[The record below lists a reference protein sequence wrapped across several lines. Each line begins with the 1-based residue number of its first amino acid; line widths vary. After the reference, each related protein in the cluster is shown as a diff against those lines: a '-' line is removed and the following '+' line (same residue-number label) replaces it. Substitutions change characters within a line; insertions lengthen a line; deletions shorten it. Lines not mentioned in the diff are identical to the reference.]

1 MRSAS
6 GFRSEHPGMSNKNS
20 ADMHRSEQRPEFW
33 ALSMRCCQLAGT
45 VDICFFF
52 IFLWLGSPILAWINV
67 ISVGMYVWAYRAF
80 RDRRNRLAIMLIRT
94 EVLVHAA
101 LGTVLVGWDSGF
113 HYFLLMFI
121 PALFATMRQR
131 SAWTLA
137 VCLWGYY
144 VGLYVLMWFIEPLQP
159 ISPNALLS
167 VNIFNFTTV
176 FLMFAYLTMYYV
188 VTVTRAHR
196 RLARMA
202 TTDPLTGLF
211 NRRHMV
217 DLTEK
222 LLAREQRQQG
232 KLTLMLM
239 DLDHFKDIND
249 QYGHELGDRVLQ
261 RVALL
266 LRDQAREQDFVG
278 RWGGEEF
285 LAVLP
290 ETDPEQALV
299 AAERIRAAVQALEWT
314 DLKPGLQV
322 TLCAGISQ
330 LNDRDSFSS
339 AIARADRALYRGKA
353 HGRNRVEQARL
364 GDAGLGLAE
373 QPV

>member
-1 MRSAS
+1 
-6 GFRSEHPGMSNKNS
+6 MSHKNN

-33 ALSMRCCQLAGT
+33 ALSMRCCQLAAT

-67 ISVGMYVWAYRAF
+67 ISVAMYVWAYRAF
-80 RDRRNRLAIMLIRT
+80 RDRANRLAIMLIRT

-101 LGTVLVGWDSGF
+101 LGTVMVGWDSGF

-121 PALFATMRQR
+121 PALFATLRER
-131 SAWTLA
+131 SAWILA

-159 ISPNALLS
+159 ISANALLF

-330 LNDRDSFSS
+330 LNDRESFSS

>member
-6 GFRSEHPGMSNKNS
+6 GFRSEHPGMSHKNS

-33 ALSMRCCQLAGT
+33 ALSMRCCQLAGA

-159 ISPNALLS
+159 ISANALLS

-188 VTVTRAHR
+188 VTVGPGHR

-266 LRDQAREQDFVG
+266 LGDQAREQDFVG

-299 AAERIRAAVQALEWT
+299 AAERIRAAVQALDWA

-330 LNDRDSFSS
+330 LNDRESFSS

>member
-1 MRSAS
+1 
-6 GFRSEHPGMSNKNS
+6 
-20 ADMHRSEQRPEFW
+20 
-33 ALSMRCCQLAGT
+33 
-45 VDICFFF
+45 
-52 IFLWLGSPILAWINV
+52 
-67 ISVGMYVWAYRAF
+67 
-80 RDRRNRLAIMLIRT
+80 
-94 EVLVHAA
+94 VLVHAA

-159 ISPNALLS
+159 ISANALLF

-330 LNDRDSFSS
+330 LNDRESFSS